1 MYCISEYQRL
11 CKKLPVEKA
20 TKNVFNAV
28 MFDECVLELWPEMA
42 TRGRLINIISAFLHI
57 LSVAL
62 H

>member
-1 MYCISEYQRL
+1 ML
-11 CKKLPVEKA
+11 
-20 TKNVFNAV
+20 FNAV

-42 TRGRLINIISAFLHI
+42 TKRRLINLVSAFFHI